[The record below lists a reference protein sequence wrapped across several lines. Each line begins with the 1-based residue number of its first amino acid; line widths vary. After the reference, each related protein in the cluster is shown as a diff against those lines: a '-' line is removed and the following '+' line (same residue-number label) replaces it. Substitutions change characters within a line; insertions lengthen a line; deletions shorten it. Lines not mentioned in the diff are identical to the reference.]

1 MFENLFTGQP
11 ATTKK
16 KSADMFAGLFDDKP
30 IAKQGGGMFDGLFS
44 DRKKNIENEKKNP
57 QSVWRNMPVANDW
70 RNTQPMSIA
79 KPQERPKKN
88 LLQAAVSGITNLGNM
103 ATNEIIDWLQINKQK
118 LEKSIFD
125 RDLEAELYKRYLQK
139 EKLSPQGE
147 KIAKEYD
154 KKQKEYL
161 MNAAIGATEPMKIG
175 LSLIK
180 KLTTV
185 ASKERAFKLLKEANV
200 ADDIAREYAPI
211 VAKTTKEPAM
221 FDVIKAIEKA
231 QNTTKATKA
240 VGSFDTLATEAR
252 KYKTAEEFVK
262 AQGTNKLYHVSDN
275 PNLKLSKDYQPK
287 QGQLGKGLYVT
298 KDPEIWQGG
307 QIGKRPYVYE
317 IDANNLK
324 IANDYPTRSELI
336 DWGSKNGYYKKD
348 FLKKPNG
355 EYVLGQDGNPM
366 KVWQETPKAEK
377 LMDYKD
383 PMTGS
388 KMSGLEQE
396 YLKSKGYDGVSASY
410 SPDGEQSLIFN
421 YDKIKINPIKTKSQL
436 TDIWNKANKKITLE
450 QVAKEST
457 EYPNAGNFAYVANK
471 KYGIASSKANEIWKQ
486 ANKKSA
492 TIAGDFSGELK
503 STTGKIT
510 EIKPQQIK
518 PQISNKLSQEKLFVP
533 LKETTTATQK
543 SQDPVQIV
551 IQALKEAKPIRVKQ
565 EAIYSAQR
573 SQQTARIVAMG
584 KKVSGEQG
592 YFAQL
597 GQLKGKMQVAQFEGI
612 RSKITQPVVDN
623 LFDTIEKSTVLTP
636 FDKISAKTGLS
647 RLLGAEGGI
656 VPTKGELKLLNEV
669 FPPEFIKNILEKRP
683 LMQKLWGVAENLLN
697 LPRSMMATL
706 DLSAP
711 LRQGV
716 FLIGRPKQFLPA
728 FKSMFKYVASEKSYL
743 GLMDS
748 IKARPTYKLM
758 RESGLSLTEM
768 GTDLLSREEAFMSNL
783 SEKMPGFG
791 SLAKASNRAYS
802 GFLNKLRADVFDD
815 LVKRAKILDIIDN
828 EKVTKDIAKFVNSA
842 TGRGDIGVLSRASTI
857 MNGLFFSPRL
867 MASRLN
873 LLNPA
878 YYISLNPMVRKEAI
892 KSLLSFGAVAS
903 TVLGLTKLNDE
914 VSVGADPRSADFGK
928 IKIGNTRFD
937 VLGGFQQ
944 YMVLISR
951 LISGQMVSS
960 TTGKEFTL
968 GEGYKPTTRGDII
981 QRFFQ
986 SKTSPVASFI
996 IGLVNGQSTMG
1007 ENFKISAE
1015 IADRFIPMM
1024 IQDMY
1029 DLYRENGAD
1038 GLLMAFPGVFGIGSQ
1053 TYMDQI
1059 PLETKTAT
1067 GKPTIE
1073 WRSQPSLGETI
1084 INKITGTKIKSVP
1097 VKETYD
1103 KVQQL
1108 LRDGKI
1114 NEARNIVNGLS
1125 ENEYALYKKFKE
1137 KDKRIANDEL
1147 KAKIIPVYNDV
1158 KKLKEQNRIEEAK
1171 KIVNSLTDKEYEIYK
1186 KIKEEDY
1193 QSISD

>member
-1 MFENLFTGQP
+1 MFENLFSGKIKE
-11 ATTKK
+11 AKK
-16 KSADMFAGLFDDKP
+16 NRTNMFGN
-30 IAKQGGGMFDGLFS
+30 LFS
-44 DRKKNIENEKKNP
+44 NRPKIEQP
-57 QSVWRNMPVANDW
+57 QSIWREGVTTPKKTPFTDLL
-70 RNTQPMSIA
+70 PMSMMSVSKKETPQ
-79 KPQERPKKN
+79 KPS
-88 LLQAAVSGITNLGNM
+88 LLKSAVSGITNLGNM

-175 LSLIK
+175 SSLIK

-211 VAKTTKEPAM
+211 MAKTTKEPAM

-240 VGSFDTLATEAR
+240 VGSLDTLATEAR

-262 AQGTNKLYHVSDN
+262 AKPKTVNVWRKSRFSDGGAYVDYPIIRREDNITLY
-275 PNLKLSKDYQPK
+275 
-287 QGQLGKGLYVT
+287 
-298 KDPEIWQGG
+298 QGG
-307 QIGKRPYVYE
+307 SGRQHWTS
-317 IDANNLK
+317 D
-324 IANDYPTRSELI
+324 
-336 DWGSKNGYYKKD
+336 KKYAEQ
-348 FLKKPNG
+348 F
-355 EYVLGQDGNPM
+355 GNV
-366 KVWQETPKAEK
+366 KEK
-377 LMDYKD
+377 
-383 PMTGS
+383 TGS
-388 KMSGLEQE
+388 FYQIDNGNRMTNVYVE
-396 YLKSKGYDGVSASY
+396 A
-410 SPDGEQSLIFN
+410 P
-421 YDKIKINPIKTKSQL
+421 TKSQL

-457 EYPNAGNFAYVANK
+457 EYPNAGNFSYVANK
-471 KYGIASSKANEIWKQ
+471 KYGMASSKANEIWEQ

-669 FPPEFIKNILEKRP
+669 FPPEFLKNILEKRP

-960 TTGKEFTL
+960 TTGKEFML